1 MLLITRRAGERFRL
15 DDEIQIKVVDVI
27 GSYVSLGIDA
37 PKHISIVRSE
47 LHERAINAKNKD
59 KKPDLPSA
67 SK

>member
-27 GSYVSLGIDA
+27 GSYVSLGVDA
-37 PKHISIVRSE
+37 PKHISIARSE

-59 KKPDLPSA
+59 KKLDLPSA
-67 SK
+67 ST